1 MYKTSVTELLKL
13 LDKPAL
19 LNWANKQG
27 LQGIDISK
35 DRSKWLKDGTSIHS
49 QIENFLLKGTPFIN
63 KETQFKFVKFMA
75 NKEVLGIEN
84 KIETEWFT
92 GRYDIKLLIENKEYI
107 VDWKLNHKTLYL
119 ENKLQLIGYAMS
131 EKCDGLAIVS
141 VPDLTLMKFSVS
153 NREPYE
159 EILKALAMIYNY
171 KKEIENGKL

>member
-13 LDKPAL
+13 LDKPEL

-119 ENKLQLIGYAMS
+119 ENKLQLIGYAIILVALVMFNYPNL
-131 EKCDGLAIVS
+131 K
-141 VPDLTLMKFSVS
+141 K
-153 NREPYE
+153 
-159 EILKALAMIYNY
+159 LKAKVDARIS
-171 KKEIENGKL
+171 